1 LLGAAFTTA
10 RSDWWAWQIPNAQVF
25 PVHSTLDS
33 RDSAWDGSQ
42 RSERLTRFAAFPQ
55 FGLSDSLAKSRRK
68 MKVSGAQ
75 VKAARELLKITQPA
89 LAEASGV
96 SERTLQKFEVE
107 EALPKPA
114 TLDKILGELERRG
127 IEFTNGSGIGVRL
140 NFDKAAAFARTVA
153 TVRKEPNR

>member
-1 LLGAAFTTA
+1 
-10 RSDWWAWQIPNAQVF
+10 
-25 PVHSTLDS
+25 
-33 RDSAWDGSQ
+33 
-42 RSERLTRFAAFPQ
+42 
-55 FGLSDSLAKSRRK
+55 

-153 TVRKEPNR
+153 PARKEPNR